1 MGNIDSLRDWGYAK
15 DYVEGMWLMLQ
26 QDTPDDF
33 VLATGEMH
41 TVKEFIEKAFKL
53 KGFDIQWKGEGV
65 NEIGYDSLTG
75 RELIFIDPK
84 YFRPAEVEQ
93 LLGNPTKANDLL
105 GWKSKTTLDE
115 LVKIMVDA
123 DC

>member
-1 MGNIDSLRDWGYAK
+1 
-15 DYVEGMWLMLQ
+15 VEGMWMMLQ
-26 QDTPDDF
+26 QDEPNDF

-41 TVKEFIEKAFKL
+41 TVKEFIEKAFGL
-53 KGFDIQWKGEGV
+53 RGFNIKWKGEGV
-65 NEIGYDSLTG
+65 NEIGYDSLTEK
-75 RELIFIDPK
+75 ELIFIDPK

-93 LLGNPTKANDLL
+93 LLGNPTKANTLL